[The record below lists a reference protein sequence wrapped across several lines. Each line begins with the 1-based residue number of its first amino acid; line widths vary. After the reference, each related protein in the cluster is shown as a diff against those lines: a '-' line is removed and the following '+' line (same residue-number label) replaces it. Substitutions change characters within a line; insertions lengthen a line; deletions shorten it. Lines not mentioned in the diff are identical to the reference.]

1 MHVDEGSQLLSCLRP
16 FQLLWSREDRAAARL
31 DLELP
36 GLGGHTNSWNTRSL
50 LAFFQVTSTVAG
62 SESLKSDGSCMRPL
76 FLTAL
81 SEYNS
86 KAFNSKR
93 LKIK

>member
-1 MHVDEGSQLLSCLRP
+1 MRDEGSRLLSCLRP

-36 GLGGHTNSWNTRSL
+36 GLGGHINSWNTQSL

-76 FLTAL
+76 LWRCLNITQKLLIA
-81 SEYNS
+81 
-86 KAFNSKR
+86 KG
-93 LKIK
+93 

>member
-36 GLGGHTNSWNTRSL
+36 GLGGHTNSWNT
-50 LAFFQVTSTVAG
+50 
-62 SESLKSDGSCMRPL
+62 
-76 FLTAL
+76 
-81 SEYNS
+81 
-86 KAFNSKR
+86 
-93 LKIK
+93 